1 MQVRIMGHVPPR
13 SWCAMSSRD
22 RIGEWF
28 LSKQAERLGLAFTIF
43 FGLGCVPDIV
53 STFAPRCSIF
63 HKLVIAPRLLGAY
76 RAQVGCEVGK

>member
-1 MQVRIMGHVPPR
+1 MASNKQ
-13 SWCAMSSRD
+13 D

-28 LSKQAERLGLAFTIF
+28 LSKQAQRLGLAFTII

-63 HKLVIAPRLLGAY
+63 HKMVIAPRLLGTY
-76 RAQVGCEVGK
+76 RAQVGCEVSK

>member
-1 MQVRIMGHVPPR
+1 MAPALPR
-13 SWCAMSSRD
+13 TRCAMSNRD

-28 LSKQAERLGLAFTIF
+28 VSKQAQRLGLAFTII

-63 HKLVIAPRLLGAY
+63 HKMVIAPRLLGTY
-76 RAQVGCEVGK
+76 RPQVGCEVSK

>member
-1 MQVRIMGHVPPR
+1 MAHVRQRPR
-13 SWCAMSSRD
+13 CAMSNRN

-28 LSKQAERLGLAFTIF
+28 LSKQAQSLGLVFTII

-63 HKLVIAPRLLGAY
+63 HKLVIAPRLLGTY
-76 RAQVGCEVGK
+76 RAQVGCDHGK

>member
-1 MQVRIMGHVPPR
+1 MP
-13 SWCAMSSRD
+13 SNKRD

-28 LSKQAERLGLAFTIF
+28 LSKKAERLGLAFTIF

-63 HKLVIAPRLLGAY
+63 HKLVIAPRLLGTYKPQTKCDQPLA
-76 RAQVGCEVGK
+76 VSH

>member
-1 MQVRIMGHVPPR
+1 MKTAPKKYD
-13 SWCAMSSRD
+13 W
-22 RIGEWF
+22 IGEWF
-28 LSKQAERLGLAFTIF
+28 LTERAARLGLAATII

-76 RAQVGCEVGK
+76 RAQVGCDNDK

>member
-1 MQVRIMGHVPPR
+1 MASNKQ
-13 SWCAMSSRD
+13 D

-28 LSKQAERLGLAFTIF
+28 LSKQAQRLGLAFTII

-63 HKLVIAPRLLGAY
+63 HTLVIAPRLLGTY
-76 RAQVGCEVGK
+76 RAQVGCEALTKAP

>member
-1 MQVRIMGHVPPR
+1 MASNKQ
-13 SWCAMSSRD
+13 D

-28 LSKQAERLGLAFTIF
+28 LSKRAERLGLVFTIL

-63 HKLVIAPRLLGAY
+63 HSQIGPRNDQT
-76 RAQVGCEVGK
+76 RV

>member
-1 MQVRIMGHVPPR
+1 MASNKQ
-13 SWCAMSSRD
+13 D

-28 LSKQAERLGLAFTIF
+28 LSKQAQRLGLAFTIF

-63 HKLVIAPRLLGAY
+63 HKMVIAPRLLGTY
-76 RAQVGCEVGK
+76 RAQVWCNHGK